1 MSVQQLMEDILMS
14 GIDGSVI
21 EALAQVD
28 PEEAQFLEEE
38 LDGEEVERILQEEA
52 VILSYDF

>member
-1 MSVQQLMEDILMS
+1 MS